1 MTERILNNNGIG
13 LSYSSVRDIIR
24 KFNMLARINDA
35 SSSKLATKLN
45 HKTHSSS
52 TLSST
57 ISKCISSTNET
68 LTLPQASTAT
78 ITFPQ
83 YNLNQR
89 RLSNSYINRIHTD
102 SEFVSINN
110 SPMMTYREIQTP
122 MMNSRLYSRHEN
134 FDDIGLAIIDTRRQI
149 IDNHDSSQCASSI
162 IDDYEINDTQRQ
174 SEDEHSTP
182 ERRRRRRPAPPPLPP
197 SVLALP
203 NFQQESTYS
212 GKRTLPLSDFLLE
225 IGILIVIFILCMVL
239 VLAIREDQN
248 NLRITMHVCLFANCF
263 L

>member
-24 KFNMLARINDA
+24 KFNMLARRNA
-35 SSSKLATKLN
+35 SSPSKLTKLN
-45 HKTHSSS
+45 HNTHSSS
-52 TLSST
+52 TISST

-68 LTLPQASTAT
+68 LILPQASTAT
-78 ITFPQ
+78 ITYPQ

-89 RLSNSYINRIHTD
+89 RLSNSYINKIHTD
-102 SEFVSINN
+102 TEFVSINN
-110 SPMMTYREIQTP
+110 SPTMTYREIQTP
-122 MMNSRLYSRHEN
+122 MMNSRLYSRHDN
-134 FDDIGLAIIDTRRQI
+134 FDDIGLAIIDNRRQI

-162 IDDYEINDTQRQ
+162 IDDYEINDIQRQ
-174 SEDEHSTP
+174 SQDEHSTP
-182 ERRRRRRPAPPPLPP
+182 ERRAPPLPP

-203 NFQQESTYS
+203 NSQTESTYPQQ
-212 GKRTLPLSDFLLE
+212 RTLPLSDFLLE

-248 NLRITMHVCLFANCF
+248 NLRITMHVCLFENGF